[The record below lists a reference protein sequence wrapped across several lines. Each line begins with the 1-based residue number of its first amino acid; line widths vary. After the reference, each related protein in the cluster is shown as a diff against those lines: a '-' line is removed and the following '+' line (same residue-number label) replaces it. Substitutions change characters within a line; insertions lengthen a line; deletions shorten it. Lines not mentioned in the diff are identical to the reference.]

1 MRTYCWLLVAVFMLL
16 NQSAYGAAM
25 GVNERAA
32 IEKADVRAA
41 ELTGNISAMKV
52 KASRYA
58 TPWNDYI
65 QKDTR
70 SEYLLERM
78 DKLKNRDYWAVYYYP
93 DREKSGKS
101 SKGGDFCVFVD
112 AHSGEVITELRWK

>member
-1 MRTYCWLLVAVFMLL
+1 MSNYLVVQVVILFMFS
-16 NQSAYGAAM
+16 QVTYGAAM

-32 IEKADVRAA
+32 IEKADVRAV
-41 ELTGNISAMKV
+41 EFVGNISGMKV
-52 KASRYA
+52 KATRHT

-70 SEYLLERM
+70 SEYQIERM
-78 DKLKNRDYWAVYYYP
+78 NKLKSRDYWAVYYYP

-112 AHSGEVITELRWK
+112 AHSGEIITDLRWK

>member
-1 MRTYCWLLVAVFMLL
+1 
-16 NQSAYGAAM
+16 M

-41 ELTGNISAMKV
+41 ELTGNISSMKV
-52 KASRYA
+52 KATRYA

-65 QKDTR
+65 QKDTH
-70 SEYLLERM
+70 SEYQIERM
-78 DKLKNRDYWAVYYYP
+78 NKLKNRDYWAVYYYP

-112 AHSGEVITELRWK
+112 AHSGEIITELRWK